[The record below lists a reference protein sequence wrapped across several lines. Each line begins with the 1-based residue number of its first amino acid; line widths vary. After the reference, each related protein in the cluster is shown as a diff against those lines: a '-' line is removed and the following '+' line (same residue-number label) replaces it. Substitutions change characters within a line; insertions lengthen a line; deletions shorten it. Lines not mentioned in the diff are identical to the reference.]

1 MTPARILLDLPLMI
15 EGRPLSE
22 TPSRGARAPE
32 EGVDR
37 PVIPFAGVDRR
48 RPQPP
53 LEFLPRLVLDR
64 NP

>member
-1 MTPARILLDLPLMI
+1 MTSARILLDLPLMI

-37 PVIPFAGVDRR
+37 PVIPSRALTAAARHLSSSS
-48 RPQPP
+48 Q
-53 LEFLPRLVLDR
+53 LVLDG